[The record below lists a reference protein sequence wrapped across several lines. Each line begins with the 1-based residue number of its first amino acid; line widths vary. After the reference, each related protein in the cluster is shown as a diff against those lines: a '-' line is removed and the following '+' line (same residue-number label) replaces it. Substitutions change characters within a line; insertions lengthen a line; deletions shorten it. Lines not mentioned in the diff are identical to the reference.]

1 MTQSPDLYAL
11 VIRLTATQSGALRA
25 TQGHLAHAAFLNILQ
40 QVDPALSAAIHDMHG
55 RKPFT
60 IAPLEGFGQPHH
72 GQIHLNAGQTGWLRV
87 TLLDPLLFQTFISYF
102 LQGSGFPAGSDFSQ
116 GNQAN
121 RATIRLENHI
131 FHISEI
137 LSTPSSHSLAGYD
150 SLTSLYQRWLTADTN
165 DAALRKISLH
175 FRTPTAFSMRSSPF
189 RYMHILPDPPLVFG
203 QLADYWDRLSE
214 GAFTNSETRDA
225 VRLFC
230 AEGVV
235 VARYS
240 TETHMY
246 QYRNSR
252 QVGFIGKVSFEIL
265 DTTASDMIQHL
276 NRLADLAFYTG
287 VGSKTTQG
295 MGQVM
300 RIMN

>member
-1 MTQSPDLYAL
+1 MTHSPDLYAL
-11 VIRLTATQSGALRA
+11 IIRLVATQNGRLRA

-40 QVDPALSAAIHDMHG
+40 QVDPDLSAALHNMHG

-60 IAPLEGFGQPHH
+60 IAPVEGFGKPHNGH
-72 GQIHLNAGQTGWLRV
+72 IQIHPGQEGWLRV
-87 TLLDPLLFQTFISYF
+87 TLLDPRLFQTFISYF
-102 LQGSGFPAGSDFSQ
+102 LQG
-116 GNQAN
+116 AN
-121 RATIRLENHI
+121 RPTIRLENHT

-137 LSTPSSHSLAGYD
+137 LSTPGSHPLAGYD
-150 SLTSLYQRWLTADTN
+150 SLESLYQRWLTADTN
-165 DAALRKISLH
+165 DTTLRKISLH

-189 RYMHILPDPPLVFG
+189 RHMHILPDPPLVFG

-214 GAFTNSETRDA
+214 GTPISSETRDA

-230 AEGVV
+230 ANSVV

-246 QYRNSR
+246 QYRNSK
-252 QVGFIGKVSFEIL
+252 QVGFTGHVTFEIL
-265 DTTASDMIQHL
+265 DTEAGDMIQHL
-276 NRLADLAFYTG
+276 NRLVDLAFYTG

-295 MGQVM
+295 MGQVN
-300 RIMN
+300 RGMNNER